1 MGRIGA
7 KDGGRPEPA
16 SARPT
21 IEDVAREAR
30 VSRQTV
36 SNVINA
42 PERVSEQTRRETEAA
57 IERLGYRSNA
67 IARNLRQR
75 SSRLIGYRVPA
86 AQRGALHPVLDG
98 FLHALTTAA
107 RAEGNSVLL
116 FVPDEEADE
125 AAVHEEMLRTS
136 AVDGLVLTDTTR
148 LDPRIEFLAS
158 RELPF
163 VSFGRTELGIPHSWV
178 DVDGASATAAAVR
191 HLAERGHRRIA
202 YLGPASAFGF
212 DHDRRRGYAE
222 GIATAGLELDP
233 ALDAPVADDLAAATA
248 TRGMLALDPPAT
260 AAVASTDALA
270 LGAFAAPAPRAHRGA
285 RRLRRDRVRR
295 HADGRPGGAGA
306 DQRAPTAR
314 RSGSGARA
322 FARRADQG
330 RAAGGSAARGRADR
344 QGERLR
350 GKRDRTRGGPRER
363 QPNPISDQRHRD
375 RDRRHVRVFAA
386 PAAAR
391 GGSGEAGIE
400 RSTSEALAEKRYV
413 AAGDRA
419 YVIGAEDERS
429 RRWAGIPAARWA
441 AYGRTRSSF

>member
-1 MGRIGA
+1 MGRTEA

-16 SARPT
+16 SPRPT

-222 GIATAGLELDP
+222 GIAAAGLELDP

-270 LGAFAAPAPRAHRGA
+270 LGA
-285 RRLRRDRVRR
+285 LRS
-295 HADGRPGGAGA
+295 A
-306 DQRAPTAR
+306 
-314 RSGSGARA
+314 
-322 FARRADQG
+322 
-330 RAAGGSAARGRADR
+330 RAAGVTVGQDDFAVIGFDDTPMAALVAPA
-344 QGERLR
+344 L
-350 GKRDRTRGGPRER
+350 TSVR
-363 QPNPISDQRHRD
+363 QPLDEAAQVL
-375 RDRRHVRVFAA
+375 VRL
-386 PAAAR
+386 
-391 GGSGEAGIE
+391 
-400 RSTSEALAEKRYV
+400 LAERIRGEPPEGV
-413 AAGDRA
+413 LL
-419 YVIGAEDERS
+419 GAELIVRES
-429 RRWAGIPAARWA
+429 G
-441 AYGRTRSSF
+441 